1 METINYKFVEEYT
14 KFPGGRFVRL
24 GPYSGEDF
32 REKVLRPIFES
43 DKKIVIDATGVVTS
57 FSPSFLD
64 EAFGELAK
72 EYGLKSFN
80 NAKLAK
86 NIDVQISISKTL
98 SLILEQ
104 LKDYKQALF
113 FKNYY
118 NHINDSISAI
128 NSERIITEMQTKY
141 ETAKKIIKLKSLK

>member
-72 EYGLKSFN
+72 EYGLETFLNKVEFYS
-80 NAKLAK
+80 
-86 NIDVQISISKTL
+86 DDSP
-98 SLILEQ
+98 E
-104 LKDYKQALF
+104 LKDKMM
-113 FKNYY
+113 YY
-118 NHINDSISAI
+118 VRRAI
-128 NSERIITEMQTKY
+128 D
-141 ETAKKIIKLKSLK
+141 AK

>member
-1 METINYKFVEEYT
+1 MEVINYEFIKEYT

-43 DKKIVIDATGVVTS
+43 DKKIVINATGVVTS

-72 EYGLKSFN
+72 EYGLETFLKKVEFYSN
-80 NAKLAK
+80 DNP
-86 NIDVQISISKTL
+86 
-98 SLILEQ
+98 E
-104 LKDYKQALF
+104 LKDKMM
-113 FKNYY
+113 YY
-118 NHINDSISAI
+118 VKRAVD
-128 NSERIITEMQTKY
+128 
-141 ETAKKIIKLKSLK
+141 AK